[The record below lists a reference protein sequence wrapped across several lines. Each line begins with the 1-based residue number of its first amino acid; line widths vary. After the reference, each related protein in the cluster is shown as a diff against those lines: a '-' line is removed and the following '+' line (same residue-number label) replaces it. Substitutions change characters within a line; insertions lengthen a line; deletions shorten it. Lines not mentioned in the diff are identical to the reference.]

1 MLYRTWSN
9 CNGFN
14 KFSFALFV
22 NGAMFFFVAANKQ
35 LKLCKNSEF
44 WQPFV
49 WLPKGRKKRFGRD
62 PSVLVMLAACLW
74 LFGSRCP
81 PLPFVMV
88 VRLSL
93 DKAQTPGS
101 NWNVTDLP
109 AELVLG
115 QGRSAIVKVT
125 GSSSVS
131 LLEKA
136 RHHAARKKGA
146 WPLWLLCGGVCA
158 NLSLSAAA
166 VSPSRGA
173 LLCGQ
178 RAAQPL
184 GCLTCGRLELDNRA
198 GPAHPFP
205 LPGAR

>member
-1 MLYRTWSN
+1 M
-9 CNGFN
+9 
-14 KFSFALFV
+14 V
-22 NGAMFFFVAANKQ
+22 
-35 LKLCKNSEF
+35 
-44 WQPFV
+44 
-49 WLPKGRKKRFGRD
+49 
-62 PSVLVMLAACLW
+62 VMLA
-74 LFGSRCP
+74 
-81 PLPFVMV
+81 
-88 VRLSL
+88 L

-115 QGRSAIVKVT
+115 QECSAIVKVT

-166 VSPSRGA
+166 VSPSGGA

-178 RAAQPL
+178 WAAQPL

-198 GPAHPFP
+198 GPARPFP